1 MDKSKESSNELIEL
15 FDQVK
20 RELEARKQENF
31 ELRDLLNKETENL
44 FVNFSRGNSEVRDL
58 LEKEK
63 GVLKQKLDDQ
73 RNKSVILEQQL
84 AQNTADDQKGRDEL
98 NVMRQSLAEL
108 RSLVTTPLSVYFSAV
123 REEAYTRGGEEYLT
137 FSTCPVNSGAA
148 MEPRSGIFTV
158 PVTGCYLFSLHVCTH
173 DMKKVLAAIRRNGV
187 EVATVFDQN
196 HIDNHKNS
204 MASQTVIMELAQG
217 DRVQVYLYTFSGL
230 HDKPGNHL
238 TQFVGVLLKPLISLP
253 ESSIQI
259 EKPKKRIV
267 MSLE

>member
-1 MDKSKESSNELIEL
+1 MI
-15 FDQVK
+15 K
-20 RELEARKQENF
+20 RDYAVIIKI
-31 ELRDLLNKETENL
+31 
-44 FVNFSRGNSEVRDL
+44 FS
-58 LEKEK
+58 
-63 GVLKQKLDDQ
+63 
-73 RNKSVILEQQL
+73 
-84 AQNTADDQKGRDEL
+84 
-98 NVMRQSLAEL
+98 
-108 RSLVTTPLSVYFSAV
+108 
-123 REEAYTRGGEEYLT
+123 
-137 FSTCPVNSGAA
+137 
-148 MEPRSGIFTV
+148 
-158 PVTGCYLFSLHVCTH
+158 GCYLFSLHVCTH

-187 EVATVFDQN
+187 EVATVFDQVYNYRHSQNVIYKMFVQN

-253 ESSIQI
+253 ESSLQT